1 MANESIKRVIV
12 DFNKLSKELQDLLIN
27 TYPDG
32 YDNVDLIAFNNS
44 NNEVIKCVELRSP
57 NTIYLVKVSKET
69 NETFE
74 DYDLEAE
81 EGSLGSVI
89 MEEE

>member
-32 YDNVDLIAFNNS
+32 YDNVDLITFTNS
-44 NNEVIKCVELRSP
+44 NNEVIRCVELRSP